1 MRYFH
6 SLALIFF
13 ITTAGFSQE
22 QKRMNFGV
30 KTGVVISSF
39 WGNGIDNFE
48 KALSEQLQN
57 FDPDMLLSLT
67 VAGLISYE
75 FIPGFFNIQGE
86 LQYLRLGK
94 NWELDLPDGE
104 KISFGLSTDYLSVPV
119 LFKLLIP
126 INKSVLPE
134 VYAGPSFFIQ
144 LHSRAKNLSVV
155 PQDAQRGFLKELGTN
170 QNVSKQISNFDIG
183 FQTGLNINFPIKR
196 GTVVLDLRFGF
207 GSIDT
212 FNSDK
217 AEDIRNSS
225 FSIMVGYLFR

>member
-1 MRYFH
+1 
-6 SLALIFF
+6 
-13 ITTAGFSQE
+13 
-22 QKRMNFGV
+22 MNFGV

-48 KALSEQLQN
+48 KVLSEQLQN

-67 VAGLISYE
+67 IAGLISYE
-75 FIPGFFNIQGE
+75 FIPGFFNVQGE

-104 KISFGLSTDYLSVPV
+104 KISFGLRTDYLSAPV

-144 LHSRAKNLSVV
+144 LHSRAKNLSAV
-155 PQDAQRGFLKELGTN
+155 PQDAQRGFLRELGN
-170 QNVSKQISNFDIG
+170 KQNISRQISDFDLG
-183 FQTGLNINFPIKR
+183 FQTGLSFSFLTKPGAVI
-196 GTVVLDLRFGF
+196 LDLRFGF
-207 GSIDT
+207 GSINT
-212 FNSDK
+212 FNSDEG
-217 AEDIRNSS
+217 EDIRNSS
-225 FSIMVGYLFR
+225 FSIMLGYLFR